1 MQVYNSKRAKQF
13 LVVVNSAI
21 VYQNIAFS
29 HSLALHL
36 TAYSLR
42 LAALCSGFRQQVS
55 LGVIAPR

>member
-1 MQVYNSKRAKQF
+1 VTKRAKQF

-36 TAYSLR
+36 TAYSVRCAPAACR
-42 LAALCSGFRQQVS
+42 LAL
-55 LGVIAPR
+55 I